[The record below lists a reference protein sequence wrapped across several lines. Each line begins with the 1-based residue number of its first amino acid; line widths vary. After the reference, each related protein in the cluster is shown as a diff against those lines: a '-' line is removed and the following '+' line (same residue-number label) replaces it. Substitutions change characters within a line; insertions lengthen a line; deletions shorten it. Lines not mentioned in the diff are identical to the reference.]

1 MFSFG
6 YSFFLS
12 GPIIGYTSLSYFYIF
27 SIVFYMIHYFDTIAK
42 HPFLVAL
49 QMHPYQCS
57 SLQYPPRIDKPAPS
71 LIHHT
76 LKRCLDVYAE
86 SRVSRFFVG
95 IIFYLREVLLTSR
108 YEKRLFEH
116 ASQPCVAG
124 TDIRLLPHLR
134 SRTNLSRDSYPFG

>member
-49 QMHPYQCS
+49 QMHPYHCLGMKYS
-57 SLQYPPRIDKPAPS
+57 KPYVSL
-71 LIHHT
+71 
-76 LKRCLDVYAE
+76 E
-86 SRVSRFFVG
+86 SRSSAVFSF
-95 IIFYLREVLLTSR
+95 L
-108 YEKRLFEH
+108 
-116 ASQPCVAG
+116 
-124 TDIRLLPHLR
+124 
-134 SRTNLSRDSYPFG
+134 

>member
-12 GPIIGYTSLSYFYIF
+12 DPIIGYTSLSYFYIF

-57 SLQYPPRIDKPAPS
+57 SLHIYDKL
-71 LIHHT
+71 LINM
-76 LKRCLDVYAE
+76 
-86 SRVSRFFVG
+86 
-95 IIFYLREVLLTSR
+95 IMTSNMLC
-108 YEKRLFEH
+108 KVQDL
-116 ASQPCVAG
+116 
-124 TDIRLLPHLR
+124 
-134 SRTNLSRDSYPFG
+134 

>member
-71 LIHHT
+71 LIHLRKAMSRICGITIPAKNTHRKNTDRMLTIQIKLILYLT
-76 LKRCLDVYAE
+76 LIGRLCR
-86 SRVSRFFVG
+86 S
-95 IIFYLREVLLTSR
+95 VL
-108 YEKRLFEH
+108 Y
-116 ASQPCVAG
+116 
-124 TDIRLLPHLR
+124 
-134 SRTNLSRDSYPFG
+134 

>member
-57 SLQYPPRIDKPAPS
+57 SLQSYDKL
-71 LIHHT
+71 LIT
-76 LKRCLDVYAE
+76 LKDGMVRNIIRMLHMVI
-86 SRVSRFFVG
+86 VS
-95 IIFYLREVLLTSR
+95 
-108 YEKRLFEH
+108 EKGKSF
-116 ASQPCVAG
+116 PPG
-124 TDIRLLPHLR
+124 
-134 SRTNLSRDSYPFG
+134 